1 MDSSEPEDE
10 TGRDLA
16 NMKCV
21 RVVGK
26 DKCLDCATARRG
38 RCINYTR
45 TNPLYVDMNNH
56 DKVDYA
62 VFMMNYNVEH
72 NAEFAGGFA
81 DVRQAGENWQSLV
94 GFHLLRRPQKLIN
107 LATFCAFLLVI
118 IMIALLIVMFVWNVT
133 LGALIDSKINNEK
146 LKVLFWMIVCLL
158 LIVASSY
165 IIDLVQTRVV
175 DRLENVMYIIK

>member
-1 MDSSEPEDE
+1 MDEDKDDDIGNE
-10 TGRDLA
+10 L
-16 NMKCV
+16 KKHECV
-21 RVVGK
+21 RLQGQG
-26 DKCLDCATARRG
+26 KCLDCATARRG

-45 TNPLYVDMNNH
+45 SHPMYVDMTPY

-81 DVRQAGENWQSLV
+81 DVKKAGRDWQSLV

-107 LATFCAFLLVI
+107 LATFCAFLLI
-118 IMIALLIVMFVWNVT
+118 FIMIVLLIVMILYNLL
-133 LGALIDSKINNEK
+133 LGSLLDAKINK
-146 LKVLFWMIVCLL
+146 MKIKVLFWMIICLL
-158 LIVASSY
+158 LVVGATY
-165 IIDLVQTRVV
+165 LIDFVYTRAI